1 MSQAPLQQ
9 FYIPEEQSVY
19 LLSHHDARKLKD
31 WVALCQAQLAQLGY
45 AGIELVGKGA
55 YGFVFA
61 GSAQQQGVPAHYV
74 FKFSRITLPTHLQ
87 ERLEE
92 EAFMLDQ
99 VSHPRIPKLVA
110 YQRSRG
116 QSILVMERAPGWN
129 LEQVSLKEGR
139 LSPRLVVHIANQ
151 LADILSALR
160 RESGPNARPVVHGD
174 IKPSNL
180 VFDPATESIA
190 LIDWGSSVFAQLD
203 EKLQFVGANVMEL
216 MSDNLQQTNARLG
229 DVYFIGEEQLNGA
242 LSSPRFDEQGAA
254 GTLYALASAQSCRF
268 GHRAIPAS
276 SLGLPLE
283 FARTL
288 DGMLDPD
295 PYIRHKAGDHYLQA
309 MSRMAKVVMLDL
321 PIPPQVPLVPVWG
334 RPAHQEIDTVVYS
347 SRKAFLREANA
358 EETLNDVNDVQ
369 LDRYYKQFMQGMGE
383 TEKAFLASVSRLG
396 KYPVVGGLAVR
407 WEREGVY
414 IDSSLNLHDPALK
427 PAFIQAVNNMV
438 HLARAI
444 HRQGVFKSCLFN
456 ARQTLHLER
465 ASVEEPFNCEP
476 GTAIDYELSAVPE
489 MEDRTRQHSYFEDGP
504 DPEELLVLPDTIMH
518 ILQRLN
524 EIHHTGM
531 IIFEALPKHLK
542 IHSYYRLLD
551 PSRESEF
558 RALLARMLASVSQIE
573 GLGVSGFMKMPYKDT
588 RFFTHLERQPEH
600 FYPKDPRDFLR
611 RTPSIGASQIA

>member
-1 MSQAPLQQ
+1 MPQAPLQQ

-31 WVALCQAQLAQLGY
+31 WVALCQAQLTQLGY
-45 AGIELVGKGA
+45 QGIELIGKGA

-61 GSAQQQGVPAHYV
+61 GHAPGVDAGANPNYV
-74 FKFSRITLPTHLQ
+74 FKFSRITLPPHLQ

-99 VSHPRIPKLVA
+99 VSHPRIPGLVA

-129 LEQVSLKEGR
+129 LEQVSLKQGR
-139 LSPRLVVHIANQ
+139 LSPRLIVRIAAQ
-151 LADILSALR
+151 LAEMLIALR
-160 RESGPNARPVVHGD
+160 RESGPQARPVVHGD

-180 VFDPATESIA
+180 VYDSENESVA

-203 EKLQFVGANVMEL
+203 AQLQFVGANVMEL

-242 LSSPRFDEQGAA
+242 LSSPRFDEQGVA

-268 GHRAIPAS
+268 GHRAIPAV
-276 SLGLPLE
+276 SLGLPME

-295 PYIRHKAGDHYLQA
+295 AHVRRKAGDYFLHHMA
-309 MSRMAKVVMLDL
+309 RMAKVVMIDL
-321 PIPPQVPLVPVWG
+321 PTPLDTPLVPVWG
-334 RPAHQEIDTVVYS
+334 RPAQQEIDTVVYS
-347 SRKAFLREANA
+347 SRKAFLREANVQ
-358 EETLNDVNDVQ
+358 ETLNDVNDVQ

-427 PAFIQAVNNMV
+427 PAFIEAVNNMV

-465 ASVEEPFNCEP
+465 ASADHAFISEPDM
-476 GTAIDYELSAVPE
+476 AISYELSAVPE
-489 MEDRTRQHSYFEDGP
+489 LEDRTRQHSYFEDGP
-504 DPEELLVLPDTIMH
+504 DPEELLVLPESIMH
-518 ILQRLN
+518 VLEQLN
-524 EIHHTGM
+524 DIHHTGM
-531 IIFEALPKHLK
+531 IIFEALPQHLK

-551 PSRESEF
+551 PAKENEF
-558 RALLARMLASVSQIE
+558 RTLLARILASVSQIE

-588 RFFTHLERQPEH
+588 RYFAHLEKQPERYYPRQPREH
-600 FYPKDPRDFLR
+600 AERISRGDV
-611 RTPSIGASQIA
+611 T

>member
-1 MSQAPLQQ
+1 MPQAPLQQ

-19 LLSHHDARKLKD
+19 LLNHHDAQKLKD
-31 WVALCQAQLAQLGY
+31 WVALCQAQLTQLGY
-45 AGIELVGKGA
+45 QDIELIGKGA

-61 GSAQQQGVPAHYV
+61 GSVPQGSGSVHYV

-92 EAFMLDQ
+92 EAFMLEQ
-99 VSHPRIPKLVA
+99 VSHARIPKLIT

-129 LEQVSLKEGR
+129 LEQISLREGR
-139 LSPRLVVHIANQ
+139 LSPRLIIRIAQQ
-151 LADILSALR
+151 LADILKALR
-160 RESGPNARPVVHGD
+160 REAGPQSRPVVHGD
-174 IKPSNL
+174 IKPSNV
-180 VFDPATESIA
+180 VFDPVHESIG
-190 LIDWGSSVFAQLD
+190 LIDWGSAVFAQLD
-203 EKLQFVGANVMEL
+203 SELQFVAANVMQL

-254 GTLYALASAQSCRF
+254 GALYALASAQSCRF

-276 SLGLPLE
+276 SLGLPME

-288 DGMLDPD
+288 DGMLDPN
-295 PYIRHKAGDHYLQA
+295 PQVRRKAGDYFLSA
-309 MSRMAKVVMLDL
+309 MPRLAKAVMIDL
-321 PIPPQVPLVPVWG
+321 PASPKAPLVPVWA
-334 RPAHQEIDTVVYS
+334 RSSKQEIDTVVYS
-347 SRKAFLREANA
+347 SRKAFLREANVQ
-358 EETLNDVNDVQ
+358 ETLNDVNDVQ

-383 TEKAFLASVSRLG
+383 TEKAFLAAVSRLG

-414 IDSSLNLHDPALK
+414 IDSSLNLHNPALK
-427 PAFIQAVNNMV
+427 PAFIEAVNNMV

-465 ASVEEPFNCEP
+465 TTLDEPFYPEAKMVIN
-476 GTAIDYELSAVPE
+476 YELSAVPE
-489 MEDRTRQHSYFEDGP
+489 LEDRTRQHSYFEDGP
-504 DPEELLVLPDTIMH
+504 DPEELLALPQSIMD

-524 EIHHTGM
+524 DIHHTGM
-531 IIFEALPKHLK
+531 IIFEALPQHLK

-551 PSRESEF
+551 PAKEEEF
-558 RALLARMLASVSQIE
+558 RVLLASILACVDQIE

-588 RFFTHLERQPEH
+588 RFFTHLECQPEH
-600 FYPKDPRDFLR
+600 YYPRDPREYIKQL
-611 RTPSIGASQIA
+611 AH